1 MTWTHL
7 VDTPPAWVNG
17 AAGISWSLVE
27 PTNVVNAMNQVT
39 TIGLALSERKNR
51 RVTIQLQAKEVEGA
65 VVGVVVV
72 AVKEVVEVEVEA
84 GALEVVVKEEVE
96 VGAQEVVVKVEVEV
110 RVVEVVVKEEVEV
123 GVVEVEVGAVEVV
136 VVHMVFV
143 SCLEFVEVVEGGS

>member
-17 AAGISWSLVE
+17 AAGISWSLVV

-96 VGAQEVVVKVEVEV
+96 VG
-110 RVVEVVVKEEVEV
+110 
-123 GVVEVEVGAVEVV
+123 VVEVEVGAVEVV